1 MTDHHAHVRKMQW
14 GSMMWLTEHA
24 LLGEAYWDEGRGAR
38 WCIGRPH
45 TFIHRCEVIAGIG
58 GSLIVHGDFD
68 TARFAHYGDHADAWS
83 RLRWMAD
90 CTDLDYYVAQ
100 KAAIG
105 AGGDREGV
113 MEYVPRLAKQE
124 LRERADEWER
134 DGYDAR
140 AVALLRGA
148 AQTHTEYEH
157 ELRTFLGENDKGWDL
172 WEHEFG
178 KVPASHVVVSHL
190 ALNKCAALL
199 RERHGAEGPPECRR

>member
-1 MTDHHAHVRKMQW
+1 MSGHDEYLNRMQW
-14 GSMMWLTEHA
+14 QAFAMLAEHT

-100 KAAIG
+100 KATIG
-105 AGGDREGV
+105 AGGDRNGV
-113 MEYVPRLAKQE
+113 MAYVQRIAEQE
-124 LRERADEWER
+124 LREQADEWER
-134 DGYDAR
+134 DDYDAR
-140 AVALLRGA
+140 AVALLRA
-148 AQTHTEYEH
+148 AAERHTEHEH
-157 ELRTFLGENDKGWDL
+157 ELRTFLWENDKGWDL
-172 WEHEFG
+172 SEYEFG
-178 KVPASHVVVSHL
+178 KVLDDHVVTSHL
-190 ALNKCAALL
+190 ALNKCASLL
-199 RERHGAEGPPECRR
+199 RERHGVAGPPECRR

>member
-1 MTDHHAHVRKMQW
+1 MSGHDEYLNRMQW
-14 GSMMWLTEHA
+14 QAFAILAEHT

-100 KAAIG
+100 KATIG
-105 AGGDREGV
+105 AGGDRNGV
-113 MEYVPRLAKQE
+113 MAYVQRIAEQE
-124 LRERADEWER
+124 LREQADEWER
-134 DGYDAR
+134 DDYDAR
-140 AVALLRGA
+140 AVALLRA
-148 AQTHTEYEH
+148 AAERHTEHEH
-157 ELRTFLGENDKGWDL
+157 ELRTFLWENDKGWDL
-172 WEHEFG
+172 SEYEFG
-178 KVPASHVVVSHL
+178 KVLDDHVVTSHL
-190 ALNKCAALL
+190 ALNKCASLL
-199 RERHGAEGPPECRR
+199 RERHGVAGPPECRR